1 MSRRK
6 FTHIEAIESTSQC
19 CRCIQFFLNI
29 SLLKGY
35 NDEISR
41 KELQTIDNKNMP
53 MINANH
59 NRNDLEAR
67 SA

>member
-53 MINANH
+53 MI
-59 NRNDLEAR
+59 EC
-67 SA
+67 

>member
-6 FTHIEAIESTSQC
+6 YAHIEVIDPLPGAVVVSS
-19 CRCIQFFLNI
+19 FFLNI

-53 MINANH
+53 MI
-59 NRNDLEAR
+59 EC
-67 SA
+67 

>member
-6 FTHIEAIESTSQC
+6 YAHIEVIDPLPSAVVVFS
-19 CRCIQFFLNI
+19 FFLNI

-53 MINANH
+53 KIKC
-59 NRNDLEAR
+59 
-67 SA
+67 